1 MLYSAHFFIG
11 KEFGPFLE
19 KLLLQLDENLTQYNY
34 FYNVNHLSNSEV
46 SICKLSVEEQDHQ
59 STVEWT
65 DLGLSSYTSWSN
77 VFQQQIFNKILTIS
91 RSNQSVLPVFIY
103 FPFYKAENIE
113 CLKSLC
119 KGLESSGLNTN
130 VHFIGYGDDM
140 SEIIEPAYKIKSAS
154 SKQLNNFEKL
164 RTELLTSKE
173 NSRFFFIHNSNLSGV
188 SLGMN
193 ADSFVEMQRQFVF
206 LFSSHLEE
214 ILPMDANDVT
224 AVGFSSLEFDKY
236 QFASYLLNRA
246 LLTVLENS
254 SANAEEVDINQIYEK
269 VNTLLYDKD
278 KVLSHFLEK
287 YKGQFTITNFKEIE
301 EVIEEIRQKLYKIL
315 SENKD
320 ITFNAGILA
329 ALLSKP
335 EYELFSNTDYTSNNA
350 CLLDLYSEAINLV
363 IEIDEAN
370 YYKIDDENIIN
381 PIKAIKD
388 VDNAILNSQIEVRE
402 LEERLAEQQVQ
413 VQDNENA
420 QTCFIEDNT
429 FHFQENKFKLLPF
442 EEGSPLDEAYEA
454 KKVTKTDVDL
464 RKKFSRIK
472 NQGQQGSCLSFAITS
487 VFEYMMKINEL
498 EDCDLSEAF
507 LYYNARHLDKNDD
520 VSEDIDNGSRIT
532 PSLDS
537 IKKYGI
543 ALEKYCPYN
552 DNIYNQKPSEAAY
565 KDAETRKLIKAL
577 NVEKRLED
585 IKSAI
590 SEGYPVVGSF
600 VLCPSFNPDEGFIKV
615 PTQEELQTVIDSIKE
630 KTAKK
635 HSCHAMVIVG
645 YSDQLGMF
653 IVRNSWGENWGDRGY
668 CYLPYEYITTPELLN
683 KAFIITEIASLQI
696 ENNVVRFIEG
706 LKIDSSDAMIR
717 YYIAKANLNKEKKFL
732 EKKQAE
738 RIEYLEYFEKLRAD
752 LSNANS
758 RKRFVEANMNKF
770 QEEKNALNKEIKDLE
785 LQRDEN
791 EQQWVNYNKKRWFI
805 FGASALLIVGIY
817 FLLRWIFVESAIC
830 EPNEFLSSLWLIP
843 AVLIDFLVF
852 IISWFLKRRDWRE
865 LRDDFDYKIDNNKRL
880 LKSID
885 SKMSSFNFKSLAA
898 WTLIKS
904 VDTLQNESQNIYS
917 NLISLINNIR
927 TWYLDIEGK
936 NKDISFEQVF
946 PKISLLEKS
955 KLDKYFATTI
965 VDLPEI
971 KEFNLCEGIEKYKVQ
986 SNFINE
992 FKNSITLDIKEKLI
1006 EQLEKIKFDISAH
1019 IAEDKFSELASEV
1032 TPQYIVNM
1040 GSQANVFVRINL
1052 KKRGDMPIGKILL
1065 APSLSLYELKLRDM
1079 IVPYCGVQNF
1089 CELEGNYRIMLVTT
1103 ASLKYEECV
1112 LLS

>member
-11 KEFGPFLE
+11 KEFNPFLE
-19 KLLLQLDENLTQYNY
+19 KLLLQLDADLIQYNS
-34 FYNVNHLSNSEV
+34 FYNVNHLSKTEV
-46 SICKLSVEEQDHQ
+46 SIYKSCVEEQDNQ
-59 STVEWT
+59 STIQWT
-65 DLGLSSYTSWSN
+65 DLGLSNYTSWSN
-77 VFQQQIFNKILTIS
+77 VFQQQVFNKILTIS
-91 RSNQSVLPVFIY
+91 RSNQSILPVFVY

-113 CLKSLC
+113 CLRSLC
-119 KGLESSGLNTN
+119 KGIESSGLNTN

-140 SEIIEPAYKIKSAS
+140 SEIIEPTYKIKSAS
-154 SKQLNNFEKL
+154 SKQLNDFEKL
-164 RTELLTSKE
+164 RTELLASKE

-206 LFSSHLEE
+206 LFSSHLDD
-214 ILPMDANDVT
+214 ILPMEANDVT
-224 AVGFSSLEFDKY
+224 TIGFSSLEFDKY

-287 YKGQFTITNFKEIE
+287 YKGQFTTTNFKEIE
-301 EVIEEIRQKLYKIL
+301 EVIEEIRQKLYKVL

-350 CLLDLYSEAINLV
+350 CVLDLYNEAINLV
-363 IEIDEAN
+363 MEIDEAE
-370 YYKIDDENIIN
+370 YYKIDDEKIIN

-402 LEERLAEQQVQ
+402 LEERLAEQQIQ
-413 VQDNENA
+413 VEDNVNA
-420 QTCFIEDNT
+420 QSCFIEDNT

-442 EEGSPLDEAYEA
+442 EEGKPLEETYEA
-454 KKVTKTDVDL
+454 KKVDKTDVDL

-520 VSEDIDNGSRIT
+520 VSEEIDSGSRIT

-543 ALEKYCPYN
+543 ALEKFCPYN
-552 DNIYNQKPSEAAY
+552 DNIYNQKPTEEAY

-577 NVEKRLED
+577 NVETKLED

-590 SEGYPVVGSF
+590 ADGYPVIGSF
-600 VLCPSFNPDEGFIKV
+600 VLCPSFNPEEGFIKL
-615 PTQEELQTVIDSIKE
+615 PTQEEIQNVINSINE
-630 KTAKK
+630 HTASK

-653 IVRNSWGENWGDRGY
+653 IVRNSWGEDWGDRGY
-668 CYLPYEYITTPELLN
+668 CYMPYEYVTTPKLMN
-683 KAFIITEIASLQI
+683 YACIITDIASLQI
-696 ENNVVRFIEG
+696 ENNLVRFIEG
-706 LKIDSSDAMIR
+706 LKIDSSDAIIR
-717 YYIAKANLNKEKKFL
+717 YYIAQANLNKEKKFL
-732 EKKQAE
+732 EEKQAE
-738 RIEYLEYFEKLRAD
+738 RIAYLEYFEKLRAN

-758 RKRFVEANMNKF
+758 RKRFVDANMSKF
-770 QEEKNALNKEIKDLE
+770 QEQKDELNKTIKQLE
-785 LQRDEN
+785 SSRDEN
-791 EQQWVNYNKKRWFI
+791 ERQWVNYNKKRWFI
-805 FGASALLIVGIY
+805 FGGTVLLIVGIF
-817 FLLRWIFVESAIC
+817 FLLRWISAQIGSS
-830 EPNEFLSSLWLIP
+830 EPNESLSMLWLAPIIL
-843 AVLIDFLVF
+843 VDFLFF
-852 IISWFLKRRDWRE
+852 IVMWFVKRKDWRE
-865 LRDDFDYKIDNNKRL
+865 IRDDYDYQIDKNKRL
-880 LKSID
+880 LKELDMKIN
-885 SKMSSFNFKSLAA
+885 SFNFKSLAA
-898 WTLIKS
+898 WTVIKS
-904 VDTLQNESQNIYS
+904 VDSFQNESQGIYS

-927 TWYLDIEGK
+927 AWYVDVDGR
-936 NKDISFEQVF
+936 NKDMSFEQVF
-946 PKISLLEKS
+946 PKISLLEKTR
-955 KLDKYFATTI
+955 LDKYFANT
-965 VDLPEI
+965 VVNLPEI

-986 SNFINE
+986 SSFINE
-992 FKNSITLDIKEKLI
+992 FKNAITTAIKTELI
-1006 EQLEKIKFDISAH
+1006 EQLAKNCFDISSH
-1019 IAEDKFSELASEV
+1019 IVNNNFVELAAEV
-1032 TPQYIVNM
+1032 DAQTIVNM
-1040 GSQANVFVRINL
+1040 GSQANVFARINL

-1065 APSLSLYELKLRDM
+1065 APNLGLYELQLRDK
-1079 IVPYCGVQNF
+1079 ITPYCGVQNF
-1089 CELEGNYRIMLVTT
+1089 IELEDNYRMMLVTT
-1103 ASLKYEECV
+1103 ASLKYDECV

>member
-11 KEFGPFLE
+11 KEFGPLLE

-59 STVEWT
+59 STVGWT
-65 DLGLSSYTSWSN
+65 DLGLSSYTNWSN

-119 KGLESSGLNTN
+119 KGLESSGLNIN

-164 RTELLTSKE
+164 RTELLASKE

-214 ILPMDANDVT
+214 ILPMESNDVT
-224 AVGFSSLEFDKY
+224 AVGFSSLEFNKY

-254 SANAEEVDINQIYEK
+254 SANAEEVDINQIYDK

-287 YKGQFTITNFKEIE
+287 YKGQFTTTNFKEIE
-301 EVIEEIRQKLYKIL
+301 EVIEEIRQKLYKVL

-350 CLLDLYSEAINLV
+350 CVLDLYNEAINLV
-363 IEIDEAN
+363 MEIDEAE
-370 YYKIDDENIIN
+370 YYKIDDEKIIN

-402 LEERLAEQQVQ
+402 LEERLAEQQIQ

-442 EEGSPLDEAYEA
+442 EEGNPLDETYEA
-454 KKVTKTDVDL
+454 KKVSKTDVDL

-507 LYYNARHLDKNDD
+507 LYYNARHLDENDD
-520 VSEDIDNGSRIT
+520 VSEDIDSGSRII

-577 NVEKRLED
+577 NVEKRIED

-600 VLCPSFNPDEGFIKV
+600 VLCPSFNTDEGFIKV
-615 PTQEELQTVIDSIKE
+615 PTQEELQTVIDSIRE

-635 HSCHAMVIVG
+635 HSCHAMVVVG

-683 KAFIITEIASLQI
+683 NAFIITDIASLQI

-717 YYIAKANLNKEKKFL
+717 YYIAQANLKKEKKFL
-732 EKKQAE
+732 EEKQAE
-738 RIEYLEYFEKLRAD
+738 RIGYLEYFEKLRAN

-758 RKRFVEANMNKF
+758 RKRFVDANMSKF
-770 QEEKNALNKEIKDLE
+770 QEQKDELNKTIKQLE
-785 LQRDEN
+785 ASRDEK
-791 EQQWVNYNKKRWFI
+791 EQEWVNYNKKRWFI
-805 FGASALLIVGIY
+805 FGGTVLLIVGIF
-817 FLLRWIFVESAIC
+817 FLLRWISAQIGTS
-830 EPNEFLSSLWLIP
+830 EPNESFSMLWLVPIIL
-843 AVLIDFLVF
+843 VDFLVF
-852 IISWFLKRRDWRE
+852 IVMWFLKRKVWRE
-865 LRDDFDYKIDNNKRL
+865 IRDGFDLDIDNAKRS
-880 LKSID
+880 LKILNQ
-885 SKMSSFNFKSLAA
+885 KIESFNFKSLAA
-898 WTLIKS
+898 WTAIKS
-904 VDTLQNESQNIYS
+904 VDSFHNDSQNIYS

-927 TWYLDIEGK
+927 AWYADIEGR
-936 NKDISFEQVF
+936 NNDMSFEQVF

-955 KLDKYFATTI
+955 KLDKYFAST
-965 VDLPEI
+965 VVNLPEI
-971 KEFNLCEGIEKYKVQ
+971 KEYNLCEGIEQYKVQ
-986 SNFINE
+986 STFINE
-992 FKNSITLDIKEKLI
+992 FKNTITTDIKAKLV
-1006 EQLEKIKFDISAH
+1006 EQLEKIGFDMSSH
-1019 IAEDKFSELASEV
+1019 IANGSFVELATEV
-1032 TPQYIVNM
+1032 EPQIIVNM
-1040 GSQANVFVRINL
+1040 GNQANIFVRINL
-1052 KKRGDMPIGKILL
+1052 KKRGDMPIGRILL
-1065 APSLSLYELKLRDM
+1065 APNLGQNELQLRDK
-1079 IVPYCGVQNF
+1079 IVPYCGVQSF
-1089 CELEGNYRIMLVTT
+1089 GELEDNYRVMLVTT
-1103 ASLKYEECV
+1103 ASLKYDECV

>member
-140 SEIIEPAYKIKSAS
+140 SEIIEPAYKIKSVS

-224 AVGFSSLEFDKY
+224 AVGFSSLEFNKY

-269 VNTLLYDKD
+269 VNTLLYDKE

-287 YKGQFTITNFKEIE
+287 YKNQFDTNKFKEIE
-301 EVIEEIRQKLYKIL
+301 EDIDEIRQKLYKIL

-413 VQDNENA
+413 VEDNANA
-420 QTCFIEDNT
+420 QTSFIEGNT
-429 FHFQENKFKLLPF
+429 FHFKEDKFKLLPF
-442 EEGSPLDEAYEA
+442 ELGEPLEETYVA
-454 KKVTKTDVDL
+454 KKVDRTDVDL
-464 RKKFSRIK
+464 RAKFPRVK
-472 NQGQQGSCLSFAITS
+472 NQGQQGSCLSFSITS

-507 LYYNARHLDKNDD
+507 LYYNARYLDDS
-520 VSEDIDNGSRIT
+520 SEDEDCGSRIR

-543 ALEKYCPYN
+543 ALEKFCPYN
-552 DNIYNQKPSEAAY
+552 ENIYDQKPSDEAY
-565 KDAETRKLIKAL
+565 KDAETRRLIKAL
-577 NVEKRLED
+577 NVEKKIED

-590 SEGYPVVGSF
+590 SEGYPVIASF
-600 VLCPSFNPDEGFIKV
+600 VLYPSFNPEDGFIEL
-615 PTQEELQTVIDSIKE
+615 PTQEEIENKDPKE
-630 KTAKK
+630 ENK

-645 YSDQLGMF
+645 FSDQLGMF
-653 IVRNSWGENWGDRGY
+653 IVRNSWGENWGNGGY
-668 CYLPYEYITTPELLN
+668 CYIPYEYITTPKLLN
-683 KAFIITEIASLQI
+683 YACIITEIASLQI
-696 ENNVVRFIEG
+696 ENNAVRFIEG

-717 YYIAKANLNKEKKFL
+717 YYIAQANLKKEKKFL
-732 EKKQAE
+732 EEKQAE
-738 RIEYLEYFEKLRAD
+738 RIAFLEYFEKLRAN

-758 RKRFVEANMNKF
+758 RKRFVDANMSKF
-770 QEEKNALNKEIKDLE
+770 QVQKDELNKTIKQLE
-785 LQRDEN
+785 ASRDEN

-805 FGASALLIVGIY
+805 FGGTVLLIVGIF
-817 FLLRWIFVESAIC
+817 FLLRWISAQIGSS
-830 EPNEFLSSLWLIP
+830 EPNESFSMLWLVPIIL
-843 AVLIDFLVF
+843 VDFLVF
-852 IISWFLKRRDWRE
+852 IVMWFIKRREWRE
-865 LRDDFDYKIDNNKRL
+865 IRDEFDLDIDNAKRS
-880 LKSID
+880 LKILNQ
-885 SKMSSFNFKSLAA
+885 KIESFNFKSLAA
-898 WTLIKS
+898 WTAIKS
-904 VDTLQNESQNIYS
+904 VDSFHNDSQNIYS

-927 TWYLDIEGK
+927 AWYADIEGR
-936 NKDISFEQVF
+936 NNDMSFEQVF

-955 KLDKYFATTI
+955 KLDKYFAST
-965 VDLPEI
+965 VVNLPEI
-971 KEFNLCEGIEKYKVQ
+971 KEYNLCEGIEQYKVQ
-986 SNFINE
+986 STFINE
-992 FKNSITLDIKEKLI
+992 FKNTITTDIKAKLV
-1006 EQLEKIKFDISAH
+1006 EQLEKIGFDMSSH
-1019 IAEDKFSELASEV
+1019 IAQNDFATLAAEV
-1032 TPQYIVNM
+1032 NSQVIMNM
-1040 GSQANVFVRINL
+1040 GNQAQVFARINL
-1052 KKRGDMPIGKILL
+1052 RERSSLPIGKILL
-1065 APSLSLYELKLRDM
+1065 APNLSLYRLMLEDK
-1079 IVPYCGVQNF
+1079 ITPYCGVQNF
-1089 CELEGNYRIMLVTT
+1089 IQLEDNYRIMLVTT
-1103 ASLKYEECV
+1103 TSLKYDECV
-1112 LLS
+1112 LLN

>member
-140 SEIIEPAYKIKSAS
+140 SEIIEPAYKIKSVS

-224 AVGFSSLEFDKY
+224 AVGFSSLEFNKY

-254 SANAEEVDINQIYEK
+254 SANAEEVAINQIYEK
-269 VNTLLYDKD
+269 VNTLLYDKE

-287 YKGQFTITNFKEIE
+287 YKNQFDTNKFKEIE
-301 EVIEEIRQKLYKIL
+301 EDIDEIRQKLYKIL

-370 YYKIDDENIIN
+370 YYKIDEENIIN

-413 VQDNENA
+413 VEDNANA
-420 QTCFIEDNT
+420 QTSFIEENT
-429 FHFQENKFKLLPF
+429 FHFKEDKFKLLPF
-442 EEGSPLDEAYEA
+442 ELGEPLEETYVA
-454 KKVTKTDVDL
+454 KKVDRTDVDL
-464 RKKFSRIK
+464 RAKFPRVK
-472 NQGQQGSCLSFAITS
+472 NQGQQGSCLSFSITS

-507 LYYNARHLDKNDD
+507 LYYNARYLDDS
-520 VSEDIDNGSRIT
+520 SEDEDCGSRIR

-543 ALEKYCPYN
+543 DLEKFCPYN
-552 DNIYNQKPSEAAY
+552 ENIYDQKPSDEAY
-565 KDAETRKLIKAL
+565 KDAETRRLIKAL
-577 NVEKRLED
+577 NVEKKIED

-590 SEGYPVVGSF
+590 SEGYPVIASF
-600 VLCPSFNPDEGFIKV
+600 VLYPSFNPEDGFIEL
-615 PTQEELQTVIDSIKE
+615 PTQEEIENKDQKE
-630 KTAKK
+630 ENK

-645 YSDQLGMF
+645 FSDQLGMF
-653 IVRNSWGENWGDRGY
+653 IVRNSWGENWGNSGY
-668 CYLPYEYITTPELLN
+668 CYIPYEYITTQKLLN
-683 KAFIITEIASLQI
+683 YACIITEIASLQI
-696 ENNVVRFIEG
+696 ENNAVRFIEG

-770 QEEKNALNKEIKDLE
+770 QEEKSALNKEIKDLE

-830 EPNEFLSSLWLIP
+830 EPNEFPSCIWLVPI
-843 AVLIDFLVF
+843 VLIDFLAF
-852 IISWFLKRRDWRE
+852 IINWFLKRREWRE
-865 LRDDFDYKIDNNKRL
+865 VRDDFDYKIDNNKRL

-927 TWYLDIEGK
+927 TWYLDIDGK

-955 KLDKYFATTI
+955 KLDKYFAATI

-1089 CELEGNYRIMLVTT
+1089 CELEDNYRIMLVTT

-1112 LLS
+1112 LLN